1 MYYSIESPREKTIKI
16 RRSIFTCRCV
26 PADSVRAAKS
36 FISSVSKKNR
46 TASHNCWAY
55 VLGDTGDLFHCSDA
69 GEPSGTAGKPMLH
82 TLQSQNL
89 TWIAAVVTRVYGGV
103 KLGVRGL
110 IDAYGESVQAAVD
123 MAPLTPLVSLASY
136 EVELAYDFNDA
147 FLNRVK
153 PLLYRIA
160 DTTYT
165 RTICH
170 RIEVETIHS
179 NRFESLLSDYQ
190 ARGRLVY
197 QCLSDDGQTTRLD
210 AWIDD

>member
-1 MYYSIESPREKTIKI
+1 MYYSIESSREKTIKI
-16 RRSIFTCRCV
+16 RRSIFTCRCE
-26 PADSVRAAKS
+26 PAGSVRAAKS
-36 FISSVSKKNR
+36 FISSVSKENR

-82 TLQSQNL
+82 TLRAQNL
-89 TWIAAVVTRVYGGV
+89 TWIAVVVTRIYGGV

-123 MAPLTPLVSLASY
+123 MAPVTPLIALTSY
-136 EVELAYDFNDA
+136 EVELAYDFNDT
-147 FLNRVK
+147 FLNRIK

-160 DTTYT
+160 DTTYEQT
-165 RTICH
+165 VRH
-170 RIEVETIHS
+170 RIEIETAHS
-179 NRFESLLSDYQ
+179 NRFASLLSDYQ

-197 QCLSDDGQTTRLD
+197 RCLSDD
-210 AWIDD
+210 